1 MVMAQ
6 FDVYRNS
13 DPATNEV
20 YPFFVDVQNN
30 LLASLKSRVVIPLIS
45 FAHQD
50 NLIPANLCP
59 RFEIQSQIYILMTQ
73 LISSVTTQSLDQ
85 FECSLSDF
93 RDDFVAATD
102 CLITGV

>member
-1 MVMAQ
+1 MAQ
-6 FDVYRNS
+6 FDVYCNS

-20 YPFFVDVQNN
+20 YPFFVDVQND
-30 LLASLKSRVVIPLIS
+30 LLASLKSRVVIPLTL

-50 NLIPANLCP
+50 NLIPVNLCP
-59 RFEIQSQIYILMTQ
+59 RVEIQNQTYILMTQ
-73 LISSVTTQSLDQ
+73 LISTVGIQSLDQ

-93 RDDFVAATD
+93 RGDFLTATD